1 MHHPQRLL
9 LMGFALALLA
19 ASPAPSPSPS
29 PTRIADILAAPASF
43 DGQHLTVN
51 GTVQQ
56 LNERTSRRGNDYTT
70 FDLCDASCVH
80 VYSYGHPKIAN
91 GQTLT
96 VNGKFFAV
104 KHVGSVDFKNEIDA
118 DEGSL

>member
-1 MHHPQRLL
+1 MHNPRRLL

-19 ASPAPSPSPS
+19 ASPAPSAS
-29 PTRIADILAAPASF
+29 PTRIADILAAPSSF

-56 LNERTSRRGNDYTT
+56 LSEKTSRRGNDYTT
-70 FDLCDASCVH
+70 FDLCDVTCVH

-96 VNGKFFAV
+96 VNGRFFAD
-104 KHVGSVDFKNEIDA
+104 KKVGSLDFKNELDA

>member
-1 MHHPQRLL
+1 MFPTYRVFGLCL
-9 LMGFALALLA
+9 ALTLLA
-19 ASPAPSPSPS
+19 ASPTPSASS
-29 PTRIADILAAPASF
+29 THIADILASPSSF

-56 LNERTSRRGNDYTT
+56 LSAKTSRRGNDYTT
-70 FDLCDASCVH
+70 FDLCDASCIH

-96 VNGKFFAV
+96 VNGRFFAD
-104 KHVGSVDFKNEIDA
+104 KKVGTLDFKNELDA

>member
-1 MHHPQRLL
+1 MYYFQRLFL
-9 LMGFALALLA
+9 TGFALALLA
-19 ASPAPSPSPS
+19 ASPAPSSS
-29 PTRIADILAAPASF
+29 PTRIADILATPASF

-56 LNERTSRRGNDYTT
+56 LSERTSRRGNDYAT
-70 FDLCDASCVH
+70 FDLCDASCIH

-104 KHVGSVDFKNEIDA
+104 KRVGSAEFKNEIDA

>member
-1 MHHPQRLL
+1 MFRTYRWFGLC
-9 LMGFALALLA
+9 FALTLVA
-19 ASPAPSPSPS
+19 ASPAPSAS
-29 PTRIADILAAPASF
+29 PTRIADILAAPSSF

-56 LNERTSRRGNDYTT
+56 LSEKTSRRGNDYTT
-70 FDLCDASCVH
+70 FDLCDASCIH
-80 VYSYGHPKIAN
+80 AYSYGHPKIAN

-96 VNGKFFAV
+96 VSGKFFAD
-104 KHVGSVDFKNEIDA
+104 KHVGTLDFKNEIDA